1 MANSSDRAGPAVTK
15 YGNDVVTRSKV
26 AVNEPSAAGVIRTL
40 PASSPLPY
48 FSSGTSP
55 ASRPRTRAVTVSGVP
70 ARTFEVPGVTSI
82 SSRAGST

>member
-1 MANSSDRAGPAVTK
+1 M
-15 YGNDVVTRSKV
+15 TRSKV

-70 ARTFEVPGVTSI
+70 ARTLEVPGVMSI
-82 SSRAGST
+82 STRAGST